1 MAKRGI
7 GLSLIFLIACP
18 SDGEQLNDAG
28 ILDAGTSPCAACTE
42 SERCEADQ
50 CIPRCDCA
58 EDERCDS
65 EGRCQQVCSDDGEC
79 ALGQRCVSGGCEA
92 GCSDDTRCNER
103 EICVENQC
111 IASQCEDMTDCR
123 PGDQCQDQRCLEVGE
138 APCETAEDCGLDW
151 QCSSYGLCYAGD
163 CLVHADCDASERCS
177 QSRCLPRIDPAL
189 GIQFERRFA
198 EPLTSHLARE
208 PFGAFRG
215 YGLGGALL
223 DFDGDNDLDVFLG
236 YRQKLLEREDE
247 TAACVYENVSVP
259 GDLRFRKTE
268 TFCSF
273 ELGKVSSGWGLDVE
287 GDGYSELLALGEG
300 LLQLWRFHPE
310 PEVIDLNA
318 QLSDDDERKGC
329 NAGAVS
335 SMDLNLDGRSDLI
348 IGCQMQSLSMS
359 NMPDREQIMHIPVL
373 LNQVFLQT
381 EDGQFVL
388 SDDEQLIDRRG
399 DRYGLEDDGSS
410 LGLGQI
416 DVDRDG
422 LLDLV
427 VANDTFSDV
436 NSGDEHT
443 PMPPGGVYF
452 RCAPSEDCT
461 WTWRGL
467 GPGTEAWGSF
477 MGLGNVHIEGSGD
490 HIYVSDAAPNRC
502 TRFANRYPIDVGRL
516 LDIDMGY
523 NGEFDLFAWGVVVE
537 DFDRDGRDDLYIST
551 GSVPSPRVGVFEAH
565 YDGLFLQEPGGS
577 FLALGP
583 EEVGLSVHDQI
594 DAPGSDW
601 VYSSR
606 GAVKADLD
614 NDGFVEILTLPMEG
628 HLRIQSEVP
637 TRADVSPRC
646 TIVPRPRYVPAY
658 GFGYEVAGRQGNDW
672 RRRDMQG
679 QLRFGASPFV
689 LSTINEGRLRFP
701 SGAIVNFD
709 CQDGAGPV
717 LVEEPEWI
725 RILYQEGVTKL
736 RLNTSWLG
744 RGIPQFRILYQS
756 PDGVREVGTFHDG
769 VGWDLT
775 PRANETH
782 MMFKIDGRW
791 LPRWFPT
798 RQEP

>member
-1 MAKRGI
+1 MRIHGI
-7 GLSLIFLIACP
+7 WLALPLLLACP
-18 SDGEQLNDAG
+18 APGDLQPDTGVQDAALDPCSLCQDTERCDDGVCVVKCD
-28 ILDAGTSPCAACTE
+28 CAANERCDPSGTCQLVCTADDQCDLGSLCRDGACASGCAGDDRCPE
-42 SERCEADQ
+42 GQICEEGQCGPSQCASISDCASGEACQEQRCILLGEAACEAD
-50 CIPRCDCA
+50 
-58 EDERCDS
+58 
-65 EGRCQQVCSDDGEC
+65 G
-79 ALGQRCVSGGCEA
+79 
-92 GCSDDTRCNER
+92 
-103 EICVENQC
+103 
-111 IASQCEDMTDCR
+111 
-123 PGDQCQDQRCLEVGE
+123 
-138 APCETAEDCGLDW
+138 DCGLDW
-151 QCSSYGLCYAGD
+151 TCSSHGLCFTGE
-163 CLVHADCDASERCS
+163 CLVHDDCSPTQRCS
-177 QSRCLPRIDPAL
+177 QGRCLGRIDPAL

-198 EPLTSHLARE
+198 APLTDHMARE

-247 TAACVYENVSVP
+247 TAACVYENVSIP
-259 GDLRFRKTE
+259 GDLRFRATE
-268 TFCSF
+268 TFCGF
-273 ELGKVSSGWGLDVE
+273 ELGKISSGWGLDVE

-300 LLQLWRFHPE
+300 VLQLWRFHPE
-310 PEVIDLNA
+310 VEIVDLNA
-318 QLSDDDERKGC
+318 QLADDDERKGC

-335 SMDLNLDGRSDLI
+335 TMDLNLDGRSDLI
-348 IGCQMQSLSMS
+348 IGCQMQSLSMN

-373 LNQVFLQT
+373 LNQVFLQD
-381 EDGQFVL
+381 ESGQFIL
-388 SDDEQLIDRRG
+388 SDDEALIDRQG
-399 DRYGLEDDGSS
+399 DRYGLEDDGSG

-452 RCAPSEDCT
+452 RCAPAEDCT

-502 TRFANRYPIDVGRL
+502 TRYENRNPIDVGRL

-537 DFDRDGRDDLYIST
+537 DFDRDGRDDIYVST

-565 YDGLFLQEPGGS
+565 YDGLFLQEADGQ

-583 EEVGLSVHDQI
+583 EEVGLSIHDQI

-637 TRADVSPRC
+637 TRAEVLPRC
-646 TIVPRPRYVPAY
+646 TLVPRPRYVPAY
-658 GFGYEVAGRQGNDW
+658 GFGYEVAGRSGDAW

-679 QLRFGASPFV
+679 QLRFGASPYI

-701 SGAIVNFD
+701 SGAIIEFD
-709 CQDGAGPV
+709 CQDGPGPV
-717 LVEEPEWI
+717 IVEEPEWI
-725 RILYQEGVTKL
+725 RILYQENVTKL
-736 RLNTSWLG
+736 RLNTQWTG
-744 RGIPQFRILYQS
+744 RGIPQFRVLFQS
-756 PDGVREVGTFHDG
+756 PSGVREVGTFHDG

-775 PRANETH
+775 PRPDEDQ